1 MQDVGKMLQV
11 VHKRTLT
18 SKSITEK
25 YKILKEVYK
34 GDSCV
39 SVAKKHNIPKQ
50 TLQTGLKRKKNQ
62 IYELVDSNS
71 STMKRQR
78 CRGLLPYQKL
88 RRYLLQVVSKC
99 KRPKHSYS
107 ATMLK
112 TNALFFAKELV
123 CNDFRTSNGWL
134 DRWKKRKNVSF
145 KKFLGTLDM
154 FLTLLTEYVH
164 IQDWICSDCLL
175 NIKIYG
181 ISFLYYHLDWQLCQ

>member
-1 MQDVGKMLQV
+1 MLQV
-11 VHKRTLT
+11 VHKRTLA

-34 GDSCV
+34 GNSCV
-39 SVAKKHNIPKQ
+39 PVAKKNNIPKQ
-50 TLQTGLKRKKNQ
+50 TLQTGLKRKKKT
-62 IYELVDSNS
+62 YEPVDSNS

-78 CRGLLPYQKL
+78 CRGLSPYQKL

-99 KRPKHSYS
+99 KRPKHLYS

-123 CNDFRTSNGWL
+123 WNDFRVSNGWL

-145 KKFLGTLDM
+145 KKFLGSLDM
-154 FLTLLTEYVH
+154 FLTLLTEYVYKF
-164 IQDWICSDCLL
+164 WLVS
-175 NIKIYG
+175 Y
-181 ISFLYYHLDWQLCQ
+181 